1 MPIAELGHFGV
12 FCSDLERST
21 RFYRDVLG
29 LTVTD
34 EDLDLGMRFFS
45 ARPNFEHHEFQLVEG
60 RTVGN
65 GRDGHKLI
73 QQTSFRVNTLPE
85 LIEFY
90 GRFLDNDVEFDM
102 VVSHGNAF
110 GIYFFDPEGNRC
122 EVYWQTGLPARQP
135 FLVRIDLTRPI
146 PELLEQNARLV
157 DQYGRTGYLEPG
169 LVGNLIP
176 GSEDDPAGPAEADP
190 PATQA
195 PVTARVTAT
204 AGAQQ

>member
-12 FCSDLERST
+12 FCHDIELCT

-34 EDLDLGMRFFS
+34 EDAGLGMRFFS

-60 RTVGN
+60 RNVGPAREGN
-65 GRDGHKLI
+65 KLI
-73 QQTSFRVNTLPE
+73 QQVSFRVNTLPE
-85 LIEFY
+85 LQEFQQKFIEA
-90 GRFLDNDVEFDM
+90 GVEFDM

-110 GIYFFDPEGNRC
+110 GIYFFDPEGNRG

-135 FLVRIDLTRPI
+135 FLVDLDLTRPV
-146 PELLEQNARLV
+146 PELLAWNAELV
-157 DQYGRTGYLEPG
+157 AQYGKSGYLGKG

-176 GSEDDPAGPAEADP
+176 DGDDAPTTTPTGPAA
-190 PATQA
+190 
-195 PVTARVTAT
+195 
-204 AGAQQ
+204 AGANR